1 MQQFALVGGGR
12 VSSCFVTKIVRLPL
26 LLGPVAARSY
36 RLASRIA
43 NQIAAGF
50 PVRGFGDLRDHSHI
64 LIAVP
69 PPQLETTV
77 RLLASAFCWKGKT
90 ALLCGVADG
99 SALTPLIQQ
108 GAWAGSMHPVP
119 GFHLQRFIAEG
130 SVAALRTAKALAQEL
145 GARIETVDSTRI
157 ATYAAVHS
165 FSNGMFVPL
174 LEAAMRS
181 LLECGFH
188 KAAAAAIV
196 ERQFQQ
202 AIRGYCYSGSKSW
215 SGALATGDHDQV
227 RRELQALEK
236 ASPRL
241 GRFYRF
247 AAASALELYGRHP
260 ELREALHP
268 SEDAAA

>member
-1 MQQFALVGGGR
+1 M
-12 VSSCFVTKIVRLPL
+12 SCFVTRIARLPI

-43 NQIAAGF
+43 NQIGAGY
-50 PVRGFGDLRDHSHI
+50 PVRGFGDLRDTPNI
-64 LIAVP
+64 LIAIP
-69 PPQLETTV
+69 TPQLESTV
-77 RLLASAFCWKGKT
+77 RSLASAFGWKGKT

-99 SALTPLIQQ
+99 SALAPLIEQ
-108 GAWAGSMHPVP
+108 GAWVGSMHPVP
-119 GFHLQRFIAEG
+119 GFHFQRFIAEG
-130 SVAALRTAKALAQEL
+130 SPAALRAAKFLAQEL
-145 GARIETVDSTRI
+145 GARIETVDSTQI

-188 KAAAAAIV
+188 KTAAAAIV

-215 SGALATGDHDQV
+215 SGALATGDREQV
-227 RRELQALEK
+227 RREWQALEK
-236 ASPRL
+236 ANPRL

-260 ELREALHP
+260 ELKEALHP